1 MRLEW
6 SNESLDDLERL
17 YEFLRPVAPAAAQR
31 ALTSLR
37 ASALRLLPYPRLG
50 RHLEQFVGREV
61 RYLLV
66 GNYEIRYEIADDALI
81 VLRIWHTREHR

>member
-1 MRLEW
+1 M
-6 SNESLDDLERL
+6 NG
-17 YEFLRPVAPAAAQR
+17 FTKLRPVAPAAAQQ
-31 ALTSLR
+31 ALMSLQ
-37 ASALRLLPYPRLG
+37 ASALRLLPHLRLG
-50 RHLEQFVGREV
+50 RRLEQFAGREV